1 MTPEQIQ
8 AYFGTDVVYIFNGTT
23 DDLQDL
29 MVANYTSYNYIVDGV
44 PSPIVAGESVAY
56 LSVEPSRHGAETAHI
71 GGASVEE
78 TQSDVEVEGAAPW
91 SAAKLPPT

>member
-29 MVANYTSYNYIVDGV
+29 MVANYTSYNYIVDGSTQILYFVTTDGVV
-44 PSPIVAGESVAY
+44 PTD
-56 LSVEPSRHGAETAHI
+56 SRITRM
-71 GGASVEE
+71 
-78 TQSDVEVEGAAPW
+78 
-91 SAAKLPPT
+91 